1 MRREGCVYGIHITKK
16 CRKLFF
22 YVLRHFGFG
31 CNSLTMN
38 VSSQFEVID
47 VLKNIPHDENSPY
60 YSFPWQASSRV
71 FLVLMLFFGFVQMFP
86 R

>member
-1 MRREGCVYGIHITKK
+1 MYTESILQKK

-22 YVLRHFGFG
+22 YVLRYFGFG

-47 VLKNIPHDENSPY
+47 ILKNIPHDENSPY

-71 FLVLMLFFGFVQMFP
+71 FLGLMLFLALSRCF
-86 R
+86 RAN